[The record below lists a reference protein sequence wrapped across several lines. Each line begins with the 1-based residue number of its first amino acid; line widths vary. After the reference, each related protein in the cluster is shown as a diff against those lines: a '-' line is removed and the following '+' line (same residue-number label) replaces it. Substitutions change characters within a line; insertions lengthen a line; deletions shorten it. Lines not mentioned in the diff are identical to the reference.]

1 VVDAEV
7 VSTPR
12 KEDGRTASYAQAESA
27 SSKSMSANTK
37 TAITAM
43 GRERWKMK
51 HSAPSAKEKDTSPL
65 VWIVRQHGLFIYKDA
80 ELIGIIPTK
89 NFPLLISD
97 MALKLDN

>member
-1 VVDAEV
+1 
-7 VSTPR
+7 
-12 KEDGRTASYAQAESA
+12 
-27 SSKSMSANTK
+27 
-37 TAITAM
+37 
-43 GRERWKMK
+43 MK
-51 HSAPSAKEKDTSPL
+51 HSAPSAKERDTSPL